1 MEKKVLN
8 NIDTE
13 HFVYLKVGDHNHEP
27 LKAIIDRKVKEA
39 EACGFSLWAFT
50 PQRKSLERRLA
61 IINEC
66 SASQNS
72 EGYVYA
78 LFFDGG
84 DDPKSDGTQMH
95 HYESNGEILPIPE
108 EIYVTASGKNGDYAL
123 VVDQYFEVDG
133 DNTIYGGEY
142 DKIPSFGFEILH
154 KTGTEKTRAKKVAY
168 IARLKAPFI
177 VKVLP

>member
-1 MEKKVLN
+1 MEKKRLTD
-8 NIDTE
+8 IATE
-13 HFVYLKVGDHNHEP
+13 HFVYLKVGEHNHEP
-27 LKAIIDRKVKEA
+27 LNAIIDRKVKET

-50 PQRKSLERRLA
+50 PQRKSSERLHA
-61 IINEC
+61 IISEC

-84 DDPKSDGTQMH
+84 ADTKSDGVQMH
-95 HYESNGEILPIPE
+95 YYENNGEKLPIPE
-108 EIYVTASGKNGDYAL
+108 EIYVTASKKTGDYAL
-123 VVDQYFEVDG
+123 LVDQYFEVDG

-142 DKIPSFGFEILH
+142 DKVPAFGFEILH
-154 KTGTEKTRAKKVAY
+154 KTGAEKTRAKKVAY